1 MTRDELKELACLG
14 FTADLVMQ
22 SFCHTAA
29 YPKPVDL
36 LTHKE
41 LPDFISQ
48 RGGVALKPGDGIIHS
63 WLNRML
69 LPDTVGTGG
78 DSHTRFPLGISF
90 PGGSGIVAFAAA
102 IGSMPLNMPESVL
115 VKFKG
120 ELLPGITLRDLV
132 NAIPLFAIKQG
143 LLTVEKANKKNIF
156 NGNIMEMEGLPN
168 L

>member
-1 MTRDELKELACLG
+1 
-14 FTADLVMQ
+14 
-22 SFCHTAA
+22 
-29 YPKPVDL
+29 
-36 LTHKE
+36 
-41 LPDFISQ
+41 
-48 RGGVALKPGDGIIHS
+48 
-63 WLNRML
+63 ML

-120 ELLPGITLRDLV
+120 KLLPGITLRDLV
-132 NAIPLFAIKQG
+132 NAIPLFAIKKG

-156 NGNIMEMEGLPN
+156 NGKIMEIEGLPN
-168 L
+168 LKLEQAFELTDATAERSCAGSTILLSQETVQEYL

>member
-1 MTRDELKELACLG
+1 
-14 FTADLVMQ
+14 
-22 SFCHTAA
+22 
-29 YPKPVDL
+29 
-36 LTHKE
+36 
-41 LPDFISQ
+41 
-48 RGGVALKPGDGIIHS
+48 
-63 WLNRML
+63 ML

-132 NAIPLFAIKQG
+132 NAIPLFAIKKG

-156 NGNIMEMEGLPN
+156 NGKIMEIEGLPN
-168 L
+168 LKLCLLYTSPSPRD